1 MGQNTKNG
9 KKFNVSKKFDIDILE
24 GIFLK
29 TVLQYFFRTYYK
41 III

>member
-1 MGQNTKNG
+1 MGKSLMYL
-9 KKFNVSKKFDIDILE
+9 KIFDIDILE